1 MNKLI
6 NIINEEIN
14 QYLKEAADI
23 DWDMYEKLDEIRSQ
37 ILSDFLRHKQMGIKS
52 QPWKVVPFARLK
64 KIWEDYMRFGFVRD
78 EKGLDMIENII
89 ENNILKLYANTV
101 LVGHTSEN
109 PDDYFEDY
117 GFSEDDKEEFYDYI
131 DKYTDYGFDDFG
143 GRRLGLITLL
153 THLRKATTPEQRLG
167 IIDQI
172 LNVTHWTS
180 DLAAWFVEGGSSSL
194 AQLSGSEANLQ

>member
-1 MNKLI
+1 MNKLLK
-6 NIINEEIN
+6 IINEEIK
-14 QYLKEAADI
+14 QCLKESEDF
-23 DWDMYEKLDEIRSQ
+23 DYDLFEKLDEIRSQ

-64 KIWEDYMRFGFVRD
+64 KIWEDYIRLGFVRD
-78 EKGLDMIENII
+78 EKGLDLIEAII
-89 ENNILKLYANTV
+89 QNNILKLYANTE
-101 LVGHTSEN
+101 LVGHTSSN
-109 PDDYFEDY
+109 PDEYFDEYEYSEEDKN
-117 GFSEDDKEEFYDYI
+117 DFYDYI

-153 THLRKATTPEQRLG
+153 MQLRRATTPEQRLV

-194 AQLSGSEANLQ
+194 AQLSGSEANPK